1 MTGSSAYGEL
11 LSAALTVAGR
21 KAGNTAIPDALKK
34 FLRLKA
40 DIEVDFWTTNVRR
53 KQ

>member
-1 MTGSSAYGEL
+1 MGSSAYGEL
-11 LSAALTVAGR
+11 FPAALAAAGR
-21 KAGNTAIPDALKK
+21 KAGNTAMPDALKK
-34 FLRLKA
+34 ILRLKA